1 MSSQNIGLSV
11 CAAPMVVR
19 SRRVKVKVKGLMS
32 FRPRLDPFSE
42 VVFLLGSSQTLPEDL
57 SSCENLCADSRL
69 TLEGALIAFDI
80 CTVGRLL
87 IFPA

>member
-1 MSSQNIGLSV
+1 
-11 CAAPMVVR
+11 MVLR

-42 VVFLLGSSQTLPEDL
+42 VVSSQTLPEDL